1 MVVVELDSDS
11 SGQCLSR
18 VEEQWIVVV
27 TTDVVEVRVVV
38 AV

>member
-11 SGQCLSR
+11 LGQCLSR

-27 TTDVVEVRVVV
+27 ITDVVEVNVVV
-38 AV
+38 VV